1 MTTIMDDQQIKS
13 IEDIKGFLKGV
24 RKNGFYIPSI
34 EDRYR
39 WMTRILEQFQY
50 LGLSKKEKGV
60 VFQYLGKRTGYSR
73 QQVSRL
79 LGTYRQEG
87 KIVRKEPRRHRFP
100 KKYGDRE
107 VSLLVQT
114 DNLHSQLSGPAT
126 KKILEREYQV
136 YGRKEYQR
144 LSHISVSHIYNL
156 RQRKTYRH
164 QALYFTKTHPTLR
177 GIGERGKPQ
186 PQGKPGYIRV
196 DSVHQGDSGQRKG
209 VYHINTIDEV
219 TQYQIMAC
227 VERISEAYLLPVLED
242 LLDQYPFTLWEFHAD
257 NGSEYI
263 NYQVAEML
271 QRVFIKLTKSRPR
284 HPNDNALV
292 ESKNGSIVRKHMG
305 YAYIPS
311 RYAPPIDIF
320 YKEIFN
326 PYLNYHRPCF
336 FPETLTDSRGKQ
348 KKVYPYHKL
357 MTPYEK
363 LRAIPHGESFLK
375 KHLSF
380 TQLDAFANQMSDNQF
395 AERMNKA
402 KDKLFAKILHHEHPV
417 SASF

>member
-1 MTTIMDDQQIKS
+1 
-13 IEDIKGFLKGV
+13 
-24 RKNGFYIPSI
+24 
-34 EDRYR
+34 
-39 WMTRILEQFQY
+39 
-50 LGLSKKEKGV
+50 
-60 VFQYLGKRTGYSR
+60 
-73 QQVSRL
+73 
-79 LGTYRQEG
+79 
-87 KIVRKEPRRHRFP
+87 
-100 KKYGDRE
+100 

-177 GIGERGKPQ
+177 GIGERRKPQ

-196 DSVHQGDSGQRKG
+196 DSVHQGDSGQGKG

-219 TQYQIMAC
+219 TQYQVIAC

-242 LLDQYPFTLWEFHAD
+242 LLLQYPFTLCQFHAD

-311 RYAPPIDIF
+311 GYASPIHRF

-326 PYLNYHRPCF
+326 AYLNYHRPCF

-375 KHLSF
+375 KNLSF

-395 AERMNKA
+395 AERMSQA
-402 KDKLFAKILHHEHPV
+402 KDKLFAKIVHHEHPF

>member
-1 MTTIMDDQQIKS
+1 MDDQQIKS
-13 IEDIKGFLKGV
+13 IEDVKNFLKGAG
-24 RKNGFYIPSI
+24 KNGFRIPSL
-34 EDRYR
+34 EDRYG
-39 WMTRILEQFQY
+39 WMTRIVKQFRY

-60 VFQYLGKRTGYSR
+60 VFQYLRKRTGYSR

-79 LGTYRQEG
+79 IEQYRHEG
-87 KIVRKEPRRHRFP
+87 KIVRKEPRRYRFP

-156 RQRKTYRH
+156 RQKKTYRH
-164 QALYFTKTHPTLR
+164 QALYFTKTHPTSR
-177 GIGERGKPQ
+177 CIGERRKPQ

-196 DSVHQGDSGQRKG
+196 DSVHQGDSGHHKG

-219 TQYQIMAC
+219 TQYQVIAC
-227 VERISEAYLLPVLED
+227 VERISEAYLLPVLQD

-257 NGSEYI
+257 NGSEFI

-311 RYAPPIDIF
+311 GYAPSIHRF
-320 YKEIFN
+320 YKEVFN
-326 PYLNYHRPCF
+326 LYLNYHHPCF
-336 FPETLTDSRGKQ
+336 FPETKTDSTGKQ
-348 KKVYPYHKL
+348 KKVYPYHKI

-363 LRAIPHGESFLK
+363 LRAIHRGESFLK
-375 KHLSF
+375 KNLSF
-380 TQLDAFANQMSDNQF
+380 TQLDAFACQMSDNQF
-395 AERMNKA
+395 AERMSQA
-402 KDKLFAKILHHEHPV
+402 KDKLFAKILHHEHPF

>member
-1 MTTIMDDQQIKS
+1 MDDQQIES
-13 IEDIKGFLKGV
+13 IEDIKSFLKGV
-24 RKNGFYIPSI
+24 RKNGFQIPSI
-34 EDRYR
+34 EERYQ

-50 LGLSKKEKGV
+50 LGLNKKEKGV
-60 VFQYLGKRTGYSR
+60 VLQYLGKRTGYSR
-73 QQVSRL
+73 QQISRL
-79 LGTYRQEG
+79 IEQYRQEG
-87 KIVRKEPRRHRFP
+87 KIVQKEPRRYRFP

-107 VSLLVQT
+107 VSLLVET

-136 YGRKEYQR
+136 YGRREFQR
-144 LSHISVSHIYNL
+144 LRQISVSPIYNL

-164 QALYFTKTHPTLR
+164 QALYFTKTHPTPR

-186 PQGKPGYIRV
+186 PHGKPGYIRV
-196 DSVHQGDSGQRKG
+196 DSVHQGDSGAHKG

-219 TQYQIMAC
+219 TQYQVIAC

-242 LLDQYPFTLWEFHAD
+242 LLDQYPFTLYQFHAD

-271 QRVFIKLTKSRPR
+271 QRLFIKLTKSRSR

-311 RYAPPIDIF
+311 RYAFPIDTF
-320 YKEIFN
+320 YKKIFN

-336 FPETLTDSRGKQ
+336 FPEIRIDSKGKQ
-348 KKVYPYHKL
+348 HKYYPYKNL
-357 MTPYEK
+357 QTPYEK

-375 KHLSF
+375 KNLSF

-395 AERMNKA
+395 AERMMKA
-402 KDKLFAKILHHEHPV
+402 KDKLFAKIIHHELPV